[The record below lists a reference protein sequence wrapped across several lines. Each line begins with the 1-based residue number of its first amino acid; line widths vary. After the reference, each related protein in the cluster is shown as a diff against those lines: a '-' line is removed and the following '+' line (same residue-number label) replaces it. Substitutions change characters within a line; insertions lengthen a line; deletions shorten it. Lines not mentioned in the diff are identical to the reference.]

1 MIIMRALFAPV
12 GLAAA
17 LSLSASLSAQ
27 DPAPRVY
34 FDTDR
39 GPIIVE
45 LDPVAAPLTTQNFV
59 DYVESGFYDGLVFH
73 RIFNGYIIEGGEFDR
88 DLAARPP
95 LFEPIPSEADNGL
108 LNLNGTIAMANGGDP
123 DAGQASFYFNLA
135 DNDVLDG
142 DYTVFGD
149 VIAGQATLQAIENAF
164 RHPDEQLEPTSLPVS
179 PTLIK
184 RAVAYQGDFPVLPLH
199 SGSWYNPATAGTG
212 FALEVTTNGVADASP
227 IAVIYWYDFNAGE
240 PLWLTGSAGFEF
252 GDTEVT
258 IDLAAVPNPAPSVG
272 FQIPPPPSAFDPA
285 GTVTI
290 RFTACGR
297 GVFAYDLIDFGTGEI
312 PVQRLTLPDGA
323 NCAAF
328 EG

>member
-1 MIIMRALFAPV
+1 MKALSASIV
-12 GLAAA
+12 LAAA
-17 LSLSASLSAQ
+17 LTLSALVSAQ
-27 DPAPRVY
+27 DSAPRVY

-45 LDPVAAPLTTQNFV
+45 LDPVAAPLTTQNFI
-59 DYVESGFYDGLVFH
+59 DYVEAGFYDGLVFH
-73 RIFNGYIIEGGEFDR
+73 RVFNDYIIEGGEFDR

-95 LFEPIPSEADNGL
+95 MFDPIPTEADNGR
-108 LNLNGTIAMANGGDP
+108 LNLEGTIAMANGGDP
-123 DAGQASFYFNLA
+123 DAARASFFFNLA
-135 DNDVLDG
+135 DNGVLDG

-149 VIAGQATLQAIENAF
+149 VIAGQATLQAIETAF
-164 RHPDEQLEPTSLPVS
+164 RHPDEQLEQTSLPVS
-179 PTLIK
+179 PTVIN

-212 FALEVTTNGVADASP
+212 FALEVTTNGSTDSNP

-258 IDLAAVPNPAPSVG
+258 IALSAVPNPAPSVG
-272 FQIPPPPSAFDPA
+272 FQIPPPTSAFDDA

-290 RFTACGR
+290 RFTACGT
-297 GVFAYDLIDFGTGEI
+297 GIFAYDLIDFGSGEI
-312 PVQRLTLPDGA
+312 PVQRLTLPEGSS
-323 NCAAF
+323 CAAF
-328 EG
+328 ES